1 MFEITILLTI
11 GGVLLGGLVNAFA
24 DVLPDG
30 LIPRF
35 PKYPDGGRR
44 PFLAWLGISA
54 FLFNLRRQKATDIG
68 TGPEGLSWRY
78 PSVEIAAT
86 ALLHLFYHNS
96 RINAEALDGQT
107 LLLMI
112 YSLFFVLIT
121 VVDIEHRRI
130 PIMVI
135 APLAALALVDAA
147 IFTRNPPGILPA
159 LIGGLLGFVVFYIV
173 YLGGYI
179 FIRFAS
185 RTHRSS
191 APARAFGF
199 GDVLLMT
206 VAGLIV
212 GFPDVITVMY
222 LTVFGAALAAL
233 VSLGYRYLLARNYRA
248 FSTIAYGPFI
258 IAGTISTLLLGE
270 HLSFLLPVS

>member
-44 PFLAWLGISA
+44 PLLAWLGISA

-68 TGPEGLSWRY
+68 TGSEYLSWRY
-78 PSVEIAAT
+78 PLVEIVT
-86 ALLHLFYHNS
+86 TGLLHLFYQNF
-96 RINAEALDGQT
+96 RIEAVAVDGQT

-112 YSLFFVLIT
+112 YSFFFVLIT

-135 APLAALALVDAA
+135 SAVGRRLPWW
-147 IFTRNPPGILPA
+147 TR
-159 LIGGLLGFVVFYIV
+159 
-173 YLGGYI
+173 
-179 FIRFAS
+179 
-185 RTHRSS
+185 
-191 APARAFGF
+191 
-199 GDVLLMT
+199 
-206 VAGLIV
+206 
-212 GFPDVITVMY
+212 
-222 LTVFGAALAAL
+222 
-233 VSLGYRYLLARNYRA
+233 
-248 FSTIAYGPFI
+248 
-258 IAGTISTLLLGE
+258 
-270 HLSFLLPVS
+270 